1 MSVPRQDKCGLVD
14 VPEEVAEMKIRSKR
28 YKESEKEIDRAN
40 SYSLKDAISILKKL
54 RPPKFD
60 ASVDLHFNIN
70 VDPKKSDQMVRGT
83 VVLPHGTGKKVRVAV
98 FCKGENE
105 KLAREA
111 NADYVGGNDLIDKV
125 AGGFL
130 DFDCAIAT
138 PDMMKDL
145 SKLGKILGP
154 RGLMPSPK
162 TGTVTNDIVKAVE
175 DVRKGKVEFRTDKQ
189 SGIHLSVGKL
199 SFSEDKLHENASRVI
214 EMVNETRPSSV
225 KGKFIKSLF
234 ISSTMNCGFKLAI

>member
-1 MSVPRQDKCGLVD
+1 MPVGTGLSHDKIS
-14 VPEEVAEMKIRSKR
+14 EVWEKLRMKIRSKR

-83 VVLPHGTGKKVRVAV
+83 VVLPHGTGKKVKVAV

-234 ISSTMNCGFKLAI
+234 ISSTMNCGFKLVI